1 MTTIE
6 HPSDRFACWELLE
19 ASGYDWV
26 MNYSAKNPF
35 VQVHTVRVNGYP
47 TLERCQAALEKV
59 NNLFGFA
66 PGTREG
72 FWRSPAVR

>member
-6 HPSDRFACWELLE
+6 HPTNSQECWDLLE

-26 MNYSAKNPF
+26 MDYSISNPF
-35 VQVHTVRVNGYP
+35 VQLHTVRVNGYP
-47 TLERCQAALEKV
+47 TLERCKAALEKV

-66 PGTREG
+66 PGTRKG
-72 FWRSPAVR
+72 FWRSPANR